1 MSSFANNAKL
11 NEQHTS
17 SPSNIKKTAHSAVKK
32 TKSLS
37 REFFSQ
43 LIKLEADF
51 HNKAYTVSTLDELIQ
66 NYAVRNNLFERRFHI
81 LCHRKPSNIMIA

>member
-1 MSSFANNAKL
+1 MSSFANNVKL
-11 NEQHTS
+11 NEQNTS
-17 SPSNIKKTAHSAVKK
+17 SPSNIKKTTSHSSVKK
-32 TKSLS
+32 AKSLS

-66 NYAVRNNLFERRFHI
+66 NYAVKTFSE
-81 LCHRKPSNIMIA
+81 KSS